1 MNIIYTQAHCYHQL
15 PNNQTHYVQFYRLH
29 IDSLSLS
36 LV

>member
-15 PNNQTHYVQFYRLH
+15 PNNQIYRLH
-29 IDSLSLS
+29 IDSLTLS